1 MQTKILKIIYLLLTL
16 VFLNSCAAV
25 NVGSSSLK
33 EKGIKEAMSD
43 GMIDATIN
51 KEYLNHNV
59 NMFMNVDIEVVE
71 GRVLL
76 TGSVKKNQHR
86 MDAIKLAWKV
96 LGVREV
102 INEIDVTDKGGI
114 KRYLIDVKIKTQIRY
129 KILADKNI
137 SSINYNF
144 EAVNGTVYIIGI
156 AQNKKE
162 LKTRKKDKKF
172 TGKQEFNKWSLCLIL
187 DIPTLPK
194 AGSRERFKKGIIVNN
209 KFIFKRALLISVD
222 QFVLRFNKMV
232 YDYISTLIPNNREL
246 GSQHLFYKPIIEYE
260 NWFQKT
266 GHFVQ
271 DTPSL
276 LDEIKESEKSEN
288 PLVTT
293 SGENQ
298 ELANAQKIILMQRE
312 KIKQLNF
319 YSYK

>member
-1 MQTKILKIIYLLLTL
+1 MTNELKSELFSNIDIHRLLLDMTKDPNPL
-16 VFLNSCAAV
+16 QIETDYGNLSILMPIDSAYNGYFPVDSTENDPIFSKSKDNPKLNKK
-25 NVGSSSLK
+25 NL
-33 EKGIKEAMSD
+33 EKTNKR
-43 GMIDATIN
+43 IN
-51 KEYLNHNV
+51 KYND
-59 NMFMNVDIEVVE
+59 FIE
-71 GRVLL
+71 
-76 TGSVKKNQHR
+76 S
-86 MDAIKLAWKV
+86 
-96 LGVREV
+96 
-102 INEIDVTDKGGI
+102 
-114 KRYLIDVKIKTQIRY
+114 QI
-129 KILADKNI
+129 
-137 SSINYNF
+137 
-144 EAVNGTVYIIGI
+144 E
-156 AQNKKE
+156 E
-162 LKTRKKDKKF
+162 LKTGKKDKKF

-312 KIKQLNF
+312 KIKQLNNPAEMKVKEMILNKTLESKVDRLRF
-319 YSYK
+319 KSSGRVNWSGLSKFLGCSDKKAKDLILKYASFLQRDDEMGYLK

>member
-1 MQTKILKIIYLLLTL
+1 MTNELKSELFSNIDIHRLLLDMTKDPNPLQIETDYGNLSMLLPIDSAYNGYFPVDSTENDPIFSKSKDNPKLNKKIL
-16 VFLNSCAAV
+16 
-25 NVGSSSLK
+25 
-33 EKGIKEAMSD
+33 ER
-43 GMIDATIN
+43 IN
-51 KEYLNHNV
+51 KKINKYND
-59 NMFMNVDIEVVE
+59 FIE
-71 GRVLL
+71 
-76 TGSVKKNQHR
+76 S
-86 MDAIKLAWKV
+86 
-96 LGVREV
+96 
-102 INEIDVTDKGGI
+102 
-114 KRYLIDVKIKTQIRY
+114 QI
-129 KILADKNI
+129 
-137 SSINYNF
+137 
-144 EAVNGTVYIIGI
+144 E
-156 AQNKKE
+156 E
-162 LKTRKKDKKF
+162 LKTGKKDKKF

-312 KIKQLNF
+312 KIKQLNNPAEMKVKEMILNKTLESKVDRLRF
-319 YSYK
+319 KSSGRVNWSGLSKFLGCSDKKAKDLILKYASFLQRDDEMGYLK